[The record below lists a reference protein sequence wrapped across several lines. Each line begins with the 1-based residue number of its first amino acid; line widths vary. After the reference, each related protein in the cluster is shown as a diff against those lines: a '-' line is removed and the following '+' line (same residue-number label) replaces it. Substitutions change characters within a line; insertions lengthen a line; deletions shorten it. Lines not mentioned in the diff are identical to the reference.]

1 MSMRRSLFT
10 PAIVVIVA
18 TSFSPCLHAE
28 SADQVGVMHSSA
40 SGKEIRLDTTLNAR
54 QIVSAIPAEFLRERF
69 EANDTKGRTIAYMA
83 FTEGDIGGLIFVE
96 NKLTAQVS
104 KQDAMAFY
112 SCRGYATAVQHH
124 WAKDADIWTETLLDA
139 SVPISDVDL
148 HFTGKSGLRSIV
160 EVVNDP
166 TLSQVSSLVDMGTNP
181 LNIFRKLSSAWDSS
195 VDRDH
200 FQKTLLRLKNVL
212 TGASE
217 AEVAEIIKPEDVSF
231 VSGGLV
237 MAYPRFSLEYFVS
250 NGVVKVVQ
258 QPSFYH
264 LSRTQAA
271 LFYAPN
277 VRWELCTP
285 SEWQKAMPE
294 VIMPDSPTKK

>member
-1 MSMRRSLFT
+1 MSMLRSFLT
-10 PAIVVIVA
+10 LMIVA
-18 TSFSPCLHAE
+18 MSFSPDLHAE
-28 SADQVGVMHSSA
+28 TANQVGVMHSSA
-40 SGKEIRLDTTLNAR
+40 NGKEISLDTTLNAR

-69 EANDTKGRTIAYMA
+69 EISDAKGRTVAYMA
-83 FTEGDIGGLIFVE
+83 LTEGDIGGLIFVD

-104 KQDAMAFY
+104 RQDAMAFY

-124 WAKDADIWTETLLDA
+124 WAKDADTWVETLLQA
-139 SVPISDVDL
+139 SELVSEVDL

-181 LNIFRKLSSAWDSS
+181 LSIFKKLSSAWDSS
-195 VDRDH
+195 VDRDN

-212 TGASE
+212 TGATE
-217 AEVAEIIKPEDVSF
+217 NEVAEIIKPEDVSF

-264 LSRTQAA
+264 LSRTKAA

-285 SEWQKAMPE
+285 SEWRKAMLE
-294 VIMPDSPTKK
+294 VIIPESTIKK

>member
-1 MSMRRSLFT
+1 M
-10 PAIVVIVA
+10 A
-18 TSFSPCLHAE
+18 TSFSHSLHAE
-28 SADQVGVMHSSA
+28 TADQVGVMRSSA
-40 SGKEIRLDTTLNAR
+40 GSKEIRLDTTLNAR

-69 EANDTKGRTIAYMA
+69 EANDTKGHTIAYMA

-124 WAKDADIWTETLLDA
+124 WAKDADIWAETLLQA
-139 SVPISDVDL
+139 SVPVSDVDL

-181 LNIFRKLSSAWDSS
+181 LSIFRKLSSAWDSS

-285 SEWQKAMPE
+285 TEWRKAMPE
-294 VIMPDSPTKK
+294 VIMPDSATKK

>member
-1 MSMRRSLFT
+1 MSMLRSFVLIMVL
-10 PAIVVIVA
+10 AVINY
-18 TSFSPCLHAE
+18 SPYLYAE
-28 SADQVGVMHSSA
+28 TVEQMGVMRSSA
-40 SGKEIRLDTTLNAR
+40 GGKEISLDTTLNAR

-69 EANDTKGRTIAYMA
+69 EVIDAKGRTIAYMA
-83 FTEGDIGGLIFVE
+83 LTEGDIGGLIFVD

-104 KQDAMAFY
+104 RQDAMAFY

-124 WAKDADIWTETLLDA
+124 WGKDADSWTAGLLQA
-139 SVPISDVDL
+139 SVPVSAVEL
-148 HFTGKSGLRSIV
+148 RFTGKSGLRSIV

-181 LNIFRKLSSAWDSS
+181 LSIFKKLSSAWDSS
-195 VDRDH
+195 VDREH

-212 TGASE
+212 TGATE
-217 AEVAEIIKPEDVSF
+217 TEVAEIIKPEDVSF

-277 VRWELCTP
+277 VQWELCTP
-285 SEWQKAMPE
+285 ADWRKAMPE
-294 VIMPDSPTKK
+294 LPAPDNGMKK

>member
-1 MSMRRSLFT
+1 MSMLHSFLLFL
-10 PAIVVIVA
+10 AVVITGIPV
-18 TSFSPCLHAE
+18 LHAE
-28 SADQVGVMHSSA
+28 TADQVGIMRSSA
-40 SGKEIRLDTTLNAR
+40 AGKEISLDTTLNAR

-69 EANDTKGRTIAYMA
+69 EVIDTKGNTIAYMA
-83 FTEGDIGGLIFVE
+83 LTEGDIGGLIFVD
-96 NKLTAQVS
+96 NKLSAQVS
-104 KQDAMAFY
+104 RQDAMAFY

-124 WAKDADIWTETLLDA
+124 WGKDADGWTAGLLQA
-139 SVPISDVDL
+139 STPVSTVEL
-148 HFTGKSGLRSIV
+148 HFTGKSSLRSIV

-181 LNIFRKLSSAWDSS
+181 LSIFKKLSSAWDSS
-195 VDRDH
+195 VDREN

-212 TGASE
+212 TGATE
-217 AEVAEIIKPEDVSF
+217 AEVAEIVKPEDVSF

-277 VRWELCTP
+277 VHWELCTP
-285 SEWQKAMPE
+285 ADWRKAMPE
-294 VIMPDSPTKK
+294 LSLSESGTKK